1 MVSCRPPFVQR
12 AEVDKFGEDSFV
24 MVGDFDDAAGDDV
37 LSVRIDA
44 CFVFHSVAPFLSGCS
59 QRGSRPAGRIAC
71 ACPKVLF
78 VRGGSGTETVNER
91 TSGRDTKGAA
101 GRVPLLLRATAQ

>member
-12 AEVDKFGEDSFV
+12 AEVDKFGQDSFV

-37 LSVRIDA
+37 LPVRVDDV
-44 CFVFHSVAPFLSGCS
+44 VFHYASSFFVCCS

-91 TSGRDTKGAA
+91 TSGRDTKGAS
-101 GRVPLLLRATAQ
+101 GRVP